1 MNYIDVD
8 EPPMV
13 LSLIMDVLDRVESGE
28 PLDVALGLMDT
39 AFPSPVDADPR
50 RYVAHAVDTYLT
62 ATADRPPL
70 VLHRR
75 MWAIQHESEVVRE
88 LWSWGRRYQSA
99 DGSRRELR
107 LLRFKSAD
115 PTRRTKEEV
124 AVASYV
130 TAFGSTARQGEYW
143 NEPFELFDGPKPD
156 QVTVLEV
163 GLFDGSREILFDGTA
178 TQARDKYNAEGRKE
192 VSVLL
197 NGTGVRPGGDCPKC
211 RLKAACPAVA
221 RTGNLLGVV
230 AHPRTRLRKVS
241 VSDLRYY
248 ERCPARYR
256 LQSMSLPR
264 LNEYDRY
271 ARLGKAVH
279 NVLEQR
285 HATGTRPCSAADLPD
300 GDEWVK
306 GWDLDE
312 REVRAGV
319 KMLANHAL
327 VCPLHT
333 GTGLLVE
340 PTFAFHDTSAQAMV
354 IATPDLVYRD
364 RGAWVWRETKTTQRP
379 ASTRP
384 VLELYP
390 QLALATTVLA
400 AGLLGGDVS
409 RARVELEVLRP
420 GSSDL
425 VPFDP
430 HEPANLAQA
439 REVLRK
445 LAQPWRDD
453 TDFPARPGENCR
465 TCPVRRWCPSTLAPE

>member
-1 MNYIDVD
+1 MHYIDVD

-13 LSLIMDVLDRVESGE
+13 LGLIMDVLDAVESGQ
-28 PLDVALGLMDT
+28 PLDAALGLLDAT
-39 AFPSPVDADPR
+39 FSSVVDADPR
-50 RYVAHAVDTYLT
+50 RYIAHAVDTYLT

-70 VLHRR
+70 LPHRHI
-75 MWAIQHESEVVRE
+75 WAIQHESDIIRE

-107 LLRFKSAD
+107 LLRAKSPD
-115 PTRRTKEEV
+115 PARRTKAEV
-124 AVASYV
+124 AVAAYV
-130 TAFGSTARQGEYW
+130 TAFGSAARKGEYW
-143 NEPFELFDGPKPD
+143 DKPFELYDGPTPE
-156 QVTVLEV
+156 QVTVLEI

-178 TQARDKYNAEGRKE
+178 AQARDKYQAEGRQK
-192 VSVLL
+192 VPILL
-197 NGTGVRPGGDCPKC
+197 NGSGVQTGGDCPKC

-221 RTGNLLGVV
+221 RAGDLLGVV
-230 AHPRTRLRKVS
+230 ARPRTPLRKVS

-256 LQSMSLPR
+256 LQSMWLPQI
-264 LNEYDRY
+264 NEYDRY

-279 NVLEQR
+279 KVLERR
-285 HATGTRPCSAADLPD
+285 HAAATGPCSAANMPE
-300 GDEWVK
+300 GDAWAK
-306 GWDLDE
+306 WDLDE

-333 GTGLLVE
+333 GTGLRVE
-340 PTFAFHDTSAQAMV
+340 PTLAFHDTSAQAMV
-354 IATPDLVYRD
+354 IATPDLVYQD

-379 ASTRP
+379 TSTRP
-384 VLELYP
+384 LLDLYP

-400 AGLLGGDVS
+400 AGLLGGEVS
-409 RARVELEVLRP
+409 RARIELEVLRP
-420 GSSDL
+420 ESSDL

-430 HEPANLAQA
+430 NEPANLAQA

-465 TCPVRRWCPSTLAPE
+465 TCPVRRWCPSAVAPE